1 MRFLLA
7 DAYVGKIRK
16 TQVVADLL
24 ACSISKE
31 VLISLALSLGRSPCG
46 QQFWAVCF
54 NFKIPYS
61 LDIHQTLHKKR
72 KFSAI
77 NIAEIP

>member
-31 VLISLALSLGRSPCG
+31 VLISLALILGSYLSG
-46 QQFWAVCF
+46 QKFWTVCF
-54 NFKIPYS
+54 NF
-61 LDIHQTLHKKR
+61 
-72 KFSAI
+72 
-77 NIAEIP
+77 